1 MADQSQKS
9 GQPQIEE
16 GKGQARR
23 DKFWIVVATIV
34 AVTILLFVI
43 KERKFGGENTDLPSS
58 SQTGPATSAGCT
70 VLEEGVTIVPLRQGI
85 KSGCYSLKRG
95 THLSYTFASRGC
107 IEVYPN
113 SRPAVRDC
121 NKDVIKLSDGSEYL
135 TRIAFKA
142 EEATEVL
149 VTITRK

>member
-1 MADQSQKS
+1 MNKNGILWLGALL
-9 GQPQIEE
+9 
-16 GKGQARR
+16 
-23 DKFWIVVATIV
+23 
-34 AVTILLFVI
+34 ILLVWVFWGPDDGQNQPYTVTPTGI
-43 KERKFGGENTDLPSS
+43 PSS
-58 SQTGPATSAGCT
+58 SQVPPAISVGCT